1 MNVAEVRESFEY
13 NAWANNRIFDAL
25 AKLPAEQYTRD
36 LKCSFG
42 SIHGTVC
49 HIVWAEQLWLNR
61 WLAKPAPATP
71 QGKDLAGLPEARA
84 RWDTIEAERDGALR
98 DLTDQALTSPVT
110 VKPTGGGAEFVHPLI
125 QTLRHTVDHS
135 SYHRGQIVTMLRQ
148 LGVTPPGVGMIGFY
162 RERLAR

>member
-1 MNVAEVRESFEY
+1 MNIGDVRESFEY
-13 NAWANNRIFDAL
+13 NAWAHHRIFEAL
-25 AKLPAEQYTRD
+25 AQLPAEQYMRD

-61 WLAKPAPATP
+61 WLAKAPPSTP
-71 QGKDLAGLPEARA
+71 QGQDLAGLTEARA
-84 RWDTIEAERDGALR
+84 RWDTIEAERAAFLR
-98 DLTDQALTSPVT
+98 GLTDEALASPIT
-110 VKPTGGGAEFVHPLI
+110 VKPSGGGEFVHTLI
-125 QTLRHTVDHS
+125 QTLKHTVDHS

-148 LGVTPPGVGMIGFY
+148 LGVKPPGAGMMGFY